1 MGRSKQ
7 WGDGVFPRRSLL
19 MLETVAHLGLL
30 YFLFLIG
37 VEMDI
42 AVIRRCGRKAL
53 VIAGAGMVLPFLIG
67 TGASSILRHH
77 IINVHQASCLLFMS
91 VALSITAFPVLAR
104 ILAEIKL
111 ANTDLGRMAMSSG
124 IVNDMCAWI
133 LLALTLTICETHNS
147 VIASLWV

>member
-1 MGRSKQ
+1 
-7 WGDGVFPRRSLL
+7 

-42 AVIRRCGRKAL
+42 AVMRQCGKRAL

-67 TGASSILRHH
+67 TSASSVFKHR
-77 IINVHQASCLLFMS
+77 IINVHETSCLLFMS
-91 VALSITAFPVLAR
+91 VSLSITAFPVLAR

-147 VIASLWV
+147 VLASLWVSIMHV